1 MTEPAD
7 VTETRAA
14 YDQVAADY
22 AAILDDHLAGQAIER
37 AVLNLFA
44 ETVSGPVADVG
55 CGPGRVTAYL
65 DSVGVKAFGLDLS
78 PGMIEVARKRYPGLE
93 FSVAS
98 MTALP
103 LDDGALGGLMAW
115 YSIIHTPPERQPEIF
130 AEFARVVEPG
140 GMLLVAFQAADDA
153 HLRLE
158 HAYGH
163 DVEYDVYRLSATRVV
178 RELTAAGFEELWRT
192 TRQPSDELGYKTEQ
206 AYVGL
211 RRVGAA

>member
-7 VTETRAA
+7 LTETRAA
-14 YDQVAADY
+14 YDKVAVDY
-22 AAILDDHLAGQAIER
+22 AEILDDHLAGQPLDR

-55 CGPGRVTAYL
+55 CGPGRITAYL
-65 DSVGVKAFGLDLS
+65 DGLGVKVSGVDLS
-78 PGMIEVARKRYPGLE
+78 PGMIEVARERCPGLE
-93 FSVAS
+93 FTVAS

-103 LDDGALGGLMAW
+103 LDDGALGGLVAW

-140 GMLLVAFQAADDA
+140 GLLLVAFQAADD
-153 HLRLE
+153 LRVRLE

-163 DVEYDVYRLSATRVV
+163 DVEYDAYRLSVTRVV
-178 RELTAAGFEELWRT
+178 SELADAGFEELWRT
-192 TRQPSDELGYKTEQ
+192 MRQPSPEPGFKTEQ

-211 RRVGAA
+211 RRA